1 MVVCLYAVQT
11 RTQGFEKGGYIVKKI
26 PIELLP
32 GLPVESTLLEKK
44 VYISS

>member
-1 MVVCLYAVQT
+1 MLYRPV
-11 RTQGFEKGGYIVKKI
+11 RRVLKGGLHCKKI